1 MTSASENI
9 NTTGVLA
16 IWHDIEA
23 DEDMERELF
32 EWYNREHHNERFE
45 IPGFVRARRYEALEG
60 SPRIFSRYDTT
71 SPEVL
76 SSDAYLQRVNN
87 PSQWTQ
93 RTMPHYRNMSRTVC
107 EIAQRFG
114 RGEGGKIATLRIDPT
129 SGTEK
134 SELVEWIRQHAIP
147 KLVDAPGIIGGQLLA
162 AVPGAS
168 SVGSAEKNM
177 RGDADTQCPLS
188 LLVTGSS
195 VQAVKDA
202 CEGLVDSDSP
212 LAQGASVTLGVYE
225 LVFDLSTLD
234 GDGQGR

>member
-1 MTSASENI
+1 MTNASENI

-23 DEDMERELF
+23 DDEMERELF

-45 IPGFVRARRYEALEG
+45 IPGFVRARRYEVLDG

-71 SPEVL
+71 TPGIL

-107 EIAQRFG
+107 EIVRRFG
-114 RGEGGKIATLRIDPT
+114 RGEGGKVATLRIDPAT
-129 SGTEK
+129 ATKG
-134 SELVEWIRQHAIP
+134 ELVDWICQRAIP
-147 KLVDAPGIIGGQLLA
+147 QLVDAQGVIGGQLLA
-162 AVPGAS
+162 AVTGAS

-177 RGDADTQCPLS
+177 RGDADTQCPLA

-202 CEGLVDSDSP
+202 CEGLVKPDSP
-212 LAQGASVTLGVYE
+212 LAQGAKVTPGVYE

-234 GDGQGR
+234 GDGQVR